1 SRDTRMTTHATLPA
15 PDSAMAGPCDAVREP
30 VRTVTAPPSSP
41 ADRNCR
47 TPPMPIALP
56 ETTPSALRERR
67 AVMNRALEARVPAGH
82 LVVVPYVLTRPG
94 HGREGHLAE
103 LRQLADHQGWRLCGA
118 ESDDC
123 GGTDPAVRPGW
134 ARAVRALA
142 DGRAHAVAA
151 VSQVTVSAHPALYA
165 RELDRIRDTG
175 GALFLLRPE
184 THL

>member
-1 SRDTRMTTHATLPA
+1 PA